1 MYKNCCDLRSFSPT
15 ALYITKNVR
24 EESCCS
30 RLFPFGGGL
39 VIWFLLICPFSLPF
53 IGTFFLYKLGR
64 RKIDAVLFGIQVDLN
79 IMNYQRL
86 DLQSIFQSTTL
97 NLTSTE
103 RASFSTALHNTA
115 PRNTIQVTTSPLA
128 PATIQG
134 MRV

>member
-1 MYKNCCDLRSFSPT
+1 MICAHFLPLPCTLQ
-15 ALYITKNVR
+15 KNVR

-30 RLFPFGGGL
+30 SLFPFGGGL
-39 VIWFLLICPFSLPF
+39 VTWFLLICPFSLPF
-53 IGTFFLYKLGR
+53 IGTFFLYTLGR

-86 DLQSIFQSTTL
+86 ALQSIFQPTTL

-103 RASFSTALHNTA
+103 PASFSTALHNTA
-115 PRNTIQVTTSPLA
+115 PRNTIQVTMSPLA